1 MELLFGNK
9 RVSLP
14 AEGSLTLSELESAC
28 EYLKI
33 PFLEVKKKYGRYC
46 KAENNNNKVK
56 SVQARKTSG
65 GASKNGRG
73 SVRNTKSNKGKNIS

>member
-1 MELLFGNK
+1 MELLFGDK

-14 AEGSLTLSELESAC
+14 AEGSLTLSELERAC

-33 PFLEVKKKYGRYC
+33 PFLEVKEKYGRYC
-46 KAENNNNKVK
+46 KAENNNNTVK

-73 SVRNTKSNKGKNIS
+73 AVRNIKSNKGKNIS